1 MRLGVVA
8 AAVALI
14 VIGSAPASG
23 FQNARP
29 LRATASKQGTVIS
42 PLRGHAG
49 MCVGKLGL
57 PAAARASTRSS
68 ARAVFGSLRAS
79 AVSDVEAAQLR
90 LDAFELLEVSGLTAE
105 EVRKLLSIADIRLAK
120 PGDVMKR
127 SDAITSSAYED
138 KVLFIVSGSADIL
151 EAGEVARGVG
161 PGDFV
166 GESEYLQL
174 EVTEKLQVLSVDPV
188 EQFFD
193 LAGSHQRIFLEF
205 ARRLSDNSH
214 PAPPQI
220 RTRVAQWIR
229 WNCRLRSTSTA

>member
-1 MRLGVVA
+1 MRPGVVV

-14 VIGSAPASG
+14 AVGSAPASA

-29 LRATASKQGTVIS
+29 LRATASKQGAIIS
-42 PLRGHAG
+42 PMRGHAR
-49 MCVGKLGL
+49 MRVGKLGL
-57 PAAARASTRSS
+57 PATARVSTRSS

-79 AVSDVEAAQLR
+79 AVSNVEAAQLR
-90 LDAFELLEVSGLTAE
+90 LDAIELLEVGGLTAE
-105 EVRKLLSIADIRLAK
+105 EVNKLLSIADIRLAK
-120 PGDVMKR
+120 PGDVMKQ

-188 EQFFD
+188 QQFFD
-193 LAGSHQRIFLEF
+193 LAGSHQSIFLEF
-205 ARRLSDNSH
+205 ARRLSNNSH
-214 PAPPQI
+214 AAPQQI
-220 RTRVAQWIR
+220 RIRVAQWIR
-229 WNCRLRSTSTA
+229 WSCRLRSTSMA